1 MSSNHP
7 SFEPIVTLVLRVT
20 CSGTIPPPKG
30 PELTWMVFDSTF
42 ETQPTASPSTPAVS
56 DGLAGQSMKM
66 TVARSPRLPTMAASE
81 RRREWPAPRPLL
93 VKEPLDGVEHRVLVL
108 GRLGRRGGPRGGR
121 GPDVLPYAVV
131 LLPALQRIVQVDYLP
146 LRVPVLHE
154 PRHLARQGLG
164 EPPHVVAVL
173 SPEVERDQ
181 HRLDRHRV
189 DRGPLPLVDVGR
201 DLGARVELG
210 DALVADRDQREAI
223 TTGAVGFRV
232 AQRLAGVDGH
242 HHQQGDLGELE

>member
-66 TVARSPRLPTMAASE
+66 TVAPS
-81 RRREWPAPRPLL
+81 PLL